1 MASTASGIEYPTA
14 SDFIAPLNAHLQ
26 TLAETTQEALDGRA
40 PAALTTYTPSF
51 TGLTLGNGTV
61 VAKYCKVGGVIVD
74 QITITFGSTTAVTGT
89 VTISGLQSS
98 ASVSPMIVG
107 SINFHDTGTSYY
119 SGVARAASSTSI
131 ELMAQNSAGTYLSIG
146 GISATVPHT
155 WATGDQ
161 IIVNTVRLAA

>member
-26 TLAETTQEALDGRA
+26 TLAETTQEALDART

-74 QITITFGSTTAVTGT
+74 EIVITFGSTTAITGGI
-89 VTISGLQSS
+89 TIGGMQAANSS
-98 ASVSPMIVG
+98 AALFTGWV
-107 SINFHDTGTSYY
+107 NLHDAGTIYY
-119 SGVARAASSTSI
+119 TGVAKQASSTSVEI
-131 ELMAQNSAGTYLSIG
+131 LAQSTSGAYAAVAT
-146 GISATVPHT
+146 ISATVPHT

-161 IIVNTVRLAA
+161 IIVKTVRLAA